1 MRLLLDAHLSGK
13 HIASVLRARGHDVRA
28 ANEEPGLEGMND
40 PGLWLLAVQEGQ
52 ILVTANIKDF
62 MPIIQ
67 RWAEAGA
74 SHPGC
79 ILIPG
84 NVPLGQFGRIIAGI
98 TAALDAMPERED
110 WLDYV
115 HYLS

>member
-1 MRLLLDAHLSGK
+1 MRLLFDAHLSGK

-40 PGLWLLAVQEGQ
+40 PGLWLLAIQEGR
-52 ILVTANIKDF
+52 IFVTANIKDF
-62 MPIIQ
+62 VPIIQ
-67 RWAEAGA
+67 RWSEAGA

-84 NVPLGQFGRIIAGI
+84 NVQLGQFGRIIAGI
-98 TAALDAMPERED
+98 TAALEAMPEHED